1 MKRALIIILMAVA
14 CAAQSAPKAKLKAA
28 AKPDPVAAAHERVK
42 DALKDP
48 DSAKFRNEF
57 VARDGAV
64 CGFVNAKNSYGGYG
78 GFRRYIVEPD
88 RVMLDGDGDD
98 SWKMDSHWYDVCSEF
113 EPAAKQAASQ

>member
-1 MKRALIIILMAVA
+1 MRTAVIIAIIFTAGT
-14 CAAQSAPKAKLKAA
+14 AQATPKAKPA
-28 AKPDPVAAAHERVK
+28 AKPDSIAVAHERVK

-48 DSAKFRNEF
+48 DSAKFRSEF

-113 EPAAKQAASQ
+113 EPAAKQAALQ